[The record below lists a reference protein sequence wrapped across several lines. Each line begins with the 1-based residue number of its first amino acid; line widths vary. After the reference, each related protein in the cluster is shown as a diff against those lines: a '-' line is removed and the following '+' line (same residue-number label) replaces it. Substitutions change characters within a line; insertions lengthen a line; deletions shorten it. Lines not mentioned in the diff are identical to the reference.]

1 MDNVRRKGEQK
12 WGQEN
17 IWRDCMSEV
26 MKDTNSEIQES
37 QARYILN
44 NSISKNILLKFQKTK
59 DKGNILKIAKEKL
72 RLEKWRLL
80 S

>member
-1 MDNVRRKGEQK
+1 
-12 WGQEN
+12 
-17 IWRDCMSEV
+17 MSEV

-44 NSISKNILLKFQKTK
+44 NSTSKNILLKFQKTK

>member
-1 MDNVRRKGEQK
+1 
-12 WGQEN
+12 
-17 IWRDCMSEV
+17 MSEV